1 VTGAGEFRFTL
12 RYPWRGCMR
21 WPPGARFGLSTNGT
35 IVSPVSL
42 AYTMLVVSQ
51 QEAKPLR
58 TSPGGDWARRCQRV
72 PVVSARTWHNV
83 SPGPTSF
90 SFGSDQAFRRITG
103 RLRSSCRHT
112 ANSDEPGHNHAAA
125 PYTSP
130 VDASG
135 AANTVPQAPGASARA
150 ANRMCRCPVRTGR
163 RKLQELPSCQ
173 FRGHLSRR
181 HARKV
186 PLGRWI
192 GQ

>member
-1 VTGAGEFRFTL
+1 
-12 RYPWRGCMR
+12 MR

-103 RLRSSCRHT
+103 RLRSSCWHT
-112 ANSDEPGHNHAAA
+112 ANSDEPGHNRAAA

-135 AANTVPQAPGASARA
+135 AANTVSQAPGASARA
-150 ANRMCRCPVRTGR
+150 ANRICGCPVQTGW

-192 GQ
+192 G